1 MNVQQEIETKLN
13 SLEPLHL
20 EVINESD
27 NHNVP
32 DGSQS
37 HFKVVIVTEQFN
49 DTGRVGRHRMVNRL
63 LEDELSGP
71 VHALAIHAYTRN
83 DWEDRFGKAP
93 MSPPCAGGDGSKN

>member
-49 DTGRVGRHRMVNRL
+49 DTGRVARHRMITVSYTHLTLPTIL
-63 LEDELSGP
+63 L
-71 VHALAIHAYTRN
+71 V
-83 DWEDRFGKAP
+83 
-93 MSPPCAGGDGSKN
+93 

>member
-1 MNVQQEIETKLN
+1 LDVNVQQQIESKLS

-20 EVINESD
+20 EVVNESD

-49 DTGRVGRHRMVNRL
+49 DAGRVARHRMVNRI
-63 LEDELSGP
+63 LEDELRGP
-71 VHALAIHAYTRN
+71 IHALAIHAYTRT
-83 DWEDRFGKAP
+83 DWEERFGKAP
-93 MSPPCAGGDGSKN
+93 MSPPCLGGDS